1 MVNVSEKV
9 KQLLQSDDAYI
20 DFVVS
25 FPNGELGNIQRDEI
39 VMESVSFT
47 ESLSSQQYLQF
58 GLTEASVIEFET
70 VGVENIVGYEIECA
84 YDVYSHKMVG
94 AQLYLSGN
102 TGEETADRD
111 SAYDETGIF
120 IDMGDSYDRV
130 FNIDGGECY
139 VYCGNTDGEDSIKI
153 PAFTNTLFLGDFCI
167 IDNGVITKSN
177 VSDQDTELWIEKI
190 KNGLCDDVY
199 MLVDGEYVPVG
210 KVVYNIIGYDDL
222 LIISA
227 NDDYTYSKFEDVYTK
242 EGSVPLGRFVVDSCP
257 RNHED
262 MEHRVVTAYSS
273 KTPKFDGLSSEIAML
288 DRTNNTVKFDVQNLI
303 ASVLGVDAFSSVYE
317 SENVDPTVWT
327 AGYELLRVYTRQTGQ
342 VYESYWI
349 RSQNNN
355 GMSRYTLSLDSNYVY
370 KIRINSG
377 EDYERFIAA
386 IDVIENSYGSD
397 YVVTK
402 PIVDEDNIRCSAY
415 DFYTGGV
422 ILTPFPNETIKL
434 DVDTDYYF
442 CVPVGTGFSFL
453 SVFSSSASIARL
465 VQLPNGGTDVVID
478 DYNIIDSVE
487 VTRLYHTNASA
498 NVSIESSGS
507 YSVNDVTYYTF
518 KSGLDF
524 AKLVNGWLELNA
536 LYGNQQRDGS
546 YRLVTLNKD
555 NPIEID
561 RSLIKSLWW
570 NEYDIQPI
578 GSIKY
583 KFKSGSEENTT
594 IYQFGDGK
602 SVYDMT
608 NNYVLQHLDGAT
620 AASVNLLLDSLFIPN
635 IGGIAFTPV
644 EMSMKGLPYI
654 EDGDFLQI
662 VVKDETEVMESF
674 IEQSYQ
680 GYVAMFE
687 LPSTELSVYESKIQQ
702 VKVDGAIVT
711 DYSVHAEQY
720 AEDSFTLVI
729 TPTGYTSGTV
739 TLLYGEER
747 EIVETY
753 VMNHTITG
761 IQALSDSIESNG
773 GEIIESEVI

>member
-1 MVNVSEKV
+1 MVEVSEKI
-9 KQLLQSDDAYI
+9 KELLKEDSTYKKFI
-20 DFVVS
+20 VH
-25 FPNGELGNIQRDEI
+25 FPNGERADLTNSD
-39 VMESVSFT
+39 VVSESVSFT

-70 VGVENIVGYEIECA
+70 VGVENIVGYEIECL
-84 YDVYSHKMVG
+84 YDIYSHDVVG
-94 AQLYLSGN
+94 KQLYLSGSI
-102 TGEETADRD
+102 GEETANRD
-111 SAYDETGIF
+111 SDYEETAIY
-120 IDMGDSYDRV
+120 IDSGDSYDRV
-130 FNIDGGECY
+130 CNIDDGECY
-139 VYCGNTDGEDSIKI
+139 VYCGNTDGESSVKI
-153 PAFTNTLFLGDFCI
+153 PAFTNTLSLGDFCI
-167 IDNGVITKSN
+167 IDNGLVTKSN
-177 VSDQDTELWIEKI
+177 VSGQDTELWIEKI
-190 KNGLCDDVY
+190 KNGVCDDVY

-210 KVVYNIIGYDDL
+210 KVVYNIIDYDDL
-222 LIISA
+222 LIIGV
-227 NDDYTYSKFEDVYTK
+227 NDNYTYSKFEDIYTK
-242 EGSVPLGRFVVDSCP
+242 EGSVPLGRFIVDSCP

-262 MEHRVVTAYSS
+262 MAHRVITAYSS

-317 SENVDPTVWT
+317 SENVDPAVWK

-415 DFYTGGV
+415 DFYTSGV

-442 CVPVGTGFSFL
+442 CVPAGTGFSFL

-465 VQLPNGGTDVVID
+465 VKLPNGGTDVVID

-518 KSGLDF
+518 KSSLDF
-524 AKLVNGWLELNA
+524 SKLVNGWLELNA

-561 RSLIKSLWW
+561 RSLIKLLWW

-594 IYQFGDGK
+594 IYQFGNGK

-644 EMSMKGLPYI
+644 ELSMKGLPYI
-654 EDGDFLQI
+654 EDGDFLRINIGTSQ
-662 VVKDETEVMESF
+662 E
-674 IEQSYQ
+674 
-680 GYVAMFE
+680 
-687 LPSTELSVYESKIQQ
+687 
-702 VKVDGAIVT
+702 
-711 DYSVHAEQY
+711 AEY
-720 AEDSFTLVI
+720 
-729 TPTGYTSGTV
+729 
-739 TLLYGEER
+739 
-747 EIVETY
+747 VETY

-761 IQALSDSIESNG
+761 IQSLSDSIESNG